1 MAGGL
6 LALSGGGPRSRATK
20 SSPAAHPLP
29 CLRRTVTSASVLDP
43 CCPTVA
49 GPWSSPVAPHAL
61 RRARPRRHGRMLWAC
76 IAANPRHAAGE
87 LSWPLCLYALSSS
100 SCIVAGRFAISV
112 LIDGTTYSQIA
123 AFALRYCKPKTPAR
137 IPLLLDVVEIAWLFG
152 EVHRELKLTLSCSER
167 VNKEVENCRRS

>member
-1 MAGGL
+1 MLFSSRRTVVKRPYGRIPGPVPAALSTLGYPSIQDPCRRQRRRLKRGGGTVSL
-6 LALSGGGPRSRATK
+6 MTGGSLALSGGGPRGRAAK

-87 LSWPLCLYALSSS
+87 LSWPLCLRSLLIFLY
-100 SCIVAGRFAISV
+100 ISRWT
-112 LIDGTTYSQIA
+112 ICY
-123 AFALRYCKPKTPAR
+123 
-137 IPLLLDVVEIAWLFG
+137 
-152 EVHRELKLTLSCSER
+152 
-167 VNKEVENCRRS
+167 